1 MIEVKSY
8 AYLNTDVFYISSS
21 ERTARNA
28 DEVFADLD
36 RLRRGAVKAFNS
48 CSDGQKAL
56 KEGDIF
62 ITATEDYAFPV
73 ASTGKLVIFNQ
84 IQILDP
90 GDEKEFQ
97 YAKKAG
103 YVMVKAWSNTCPEG
117 EIGSVHRSRAV
128 AKIIDSEEHT
138 AEFVFK
144 FILSIWEEGG
154 QIDKFDMLWIEDTKN
169 LQLLVTAVSEEVPS
183 SISGGVDG

>member
-8 AYLNTDVFYISSS
+8 AYVNQNDSLSSSS

-28 DEVFADLD
+28 DEMFADLD

-62 ITATEDYAFPV
+62 ITSFKDSFIDEV
-73 ASTGKLVIFNQ
+73 IIFNQ